1 VFKKTFMFSKNIQMV
16 YHFMRGKIMKKIAIV
31 GVHSAGKTS
40 LAYNL
45 AAHFKMHGIN
55 VKLIHESVRENC
67 PFPINADANLGTCLW
82 NFHTQFL
89 NELEAEAQGYE
100 LAICDR
106 SVLDTFVYF
115 HAVNPETAI
124 TRAAIRQASEW
135 LPTYDLLVCLEPVSH
150 IEPQDDG
157 IRSTDRGYQELIN
170 KGFKNTLS
178 QFGINI
184 ADRIL
189 YASSEDV
196 FDENKRIRLLSKVE
210 ARMGSSLTQ

>member
-1 VFKKTFMFSKNIQMV
+1 
-16 YHFMRGKIMKKIAIV
+16 MKKIAIM

-40 LAYNL
+40 LAYIL
-45 AAHFKMHGIN
+45 SAHFKMRGIN

-115 HAVNPETAI
+115 HAVNPESSI
-124 TRAAIRQASEW
+124 TRAAVRQASEW
-135 LPTYDLLVCLEPVSH
+135 LTTYDVFICLEPTED
-150 IEPQDDG
+150 IELQNDG
-157 IRSTDRGYQELIN
+157 FRATDREYQQIIN
-170 KGFKNTLS
+170 QGFKRALVDYA
-178 QFGINI
+178 GNI
-184 ADRIL
+184 ENRIM

-196 FDENKRIRLLSKVE
+196 FDDARRNALIATVE
-210 ARMGSSLTQ
+210 EKMGDLKIVFS

>member
-1 VFKKTFMFSKNIQMV
+1 
-16 YHFMRGKIMKKIAIV
+16 MKKIAIM

-40 LAYNL
+40 LAYIL
-45 AAHFKMHGIN
+45 AAHFKMHGLN

-115 HAVNPETAI
+115 HAVNPEKAI
-124 TRAAIRQASEW
+124 TRAAIKQASEW
-135 LPTYDLLVCLEPVSH
+135 LPTYDILICLEPAEH
-150 IEPQDDG
+150 IEPKDDG
-157 IRSTDRGYQELIN
+157 FRDTDRSYQQLIN
-170 KGFKNTLS
+170 KGFKNTLLECAK
-178 QFGINI
+178 NI
-184 ADRIL
+184 EDRIL
-189 YASSEDV
+189 YASSENV
-196 FDENKRIRLLSKVE
+196 FDNEKRMMLIEEVENRMSQNSLALS
-210 ARMGSSLTQ
+210 